1 LALDEHP
8 IETRGTASASSG
20 PLNGLRILDLS
31 TMIAAPVAATFLADL
46 GADVVKVELPGQG
59 DPFRGLPPHKDGIP
73 LWWKVTNRNKRGI
86 TLDVRKPAGRE
97 LFERLLPNFDVL
109 VENFRPGTLDKWG
122 LDKEFLWR
130 VKPGLTILR
139 VSGFGQTGPYRER
152 PGFARVF
159 EALSG
164 FTSIC
169 GQPGGPP
176 LHVGFPIG
184 DSIAGLFGAIGILSV
199 LYRRAH
205 DPEAPGE
212 EIDVAATEAVFRLL
226 DFLAIEHDQLGVVRG
241 RSGNLSEY
249 TAPSNI
255 YRTADGH
262 WASIAASTQSIFERL
277 ARAMGRPDL
286 LADPRFAANEQR
298 VRHREDIDA
307 IVGQWAGSKRLDEL
321 REALDSAAVVFSPV
335 YTIEDVFRDAQFA
348 AREAIVSV
356 RDNQLGDVRMQTV
369 VPRFA
374 SGQAAIERAGPSLGE
389 HNDEIYGD
397 LLGIPEAER
406 DRLHADGVI

>member
-1 LALDEHP
+1 MALDERQT
-8 IETRGTASASSG
+8 EARCQTSTSRG
-20 PLNGLRILDLS
+20 PLAGLRILDLS

-59 DPFRGLPPHKDGIP
+59 DPFRGLPPHKEGVP

-86 TLDVRKPAGRE
+86 TLDVRKAAGRD
-97 LFERLLPNFDVL
+97 LFERLLPHFDVL

-122 LDKEFLWR
+122 LDKDFLWR

-139 VSGFGQTGPYRER
+139 VSGFGQTGPYRGK

-164 FTSIC
+164 FTSLC
-169 GQPGGPP
+169 GQPDGPP

-184 DSIAGLFGAIGILSV
+184 DSIAGLFGAIGILSA
-199 LYRRAH
+199 LYRRAL

-212 EIDVAATEAVFRLL
+212 EIDLAATEAVFRLL

-255 YRTADGH
+255 YRTGDGH
-262 WASIAASTQSIFERL
+262 WASIAASTQNIFERL
-277 ARAMGRPDL
+277 AHAMGRPDL
-286 LADPRFAANEQR
+286 LSDPRFATNEQR
-298 VRHREDIDA
+298 VRHREAIDR
-307 IVGQWAGSKRLDEL
+307 IVGQWAASKRLDEL

-335 YTIEDVFRDAQFA
+335 YTIEDVVRDPQVA
-348 AREAIVSV
+348 AREGIVSV
-356 RDNQLGDVRMQTV
+356 HDSQLGDIRMQNV

-374 SGQAAIERAGPSLGE
+374 SGQGVIERAGPALGE
-389 HNDEIYGD
+389 HNDEIYGA
-397 LLGIPEAER
+397 LLGIPEFER
-406 DRLHADGVI
+406 DRLRADGVI